1 MKKFFKTYLI
11 FIFLTSKILTQE
23 LSLLNTLFPINSKL
37 IHKIPSPFFLG
48 RPYFLEIF
56 CDIPTDSLESISVFY
71 KTDGSIEFR
80 EEKLEL
86 FRGRYRFKYDP
97 KIYPSKQLS
106 YFFIVKVKKAGM
118 YAFPVNNKG
127 KLIPINIESI
137 DPIKYYKNRIP

>member
-1 MKKFFKTYLI
+1 MKKFLI
-11 FIFLTSKILTQE
+11 FIFLISKILTQD
-23 LSLLNTLFPINSKL
+23 LSLFNTLFPINSKL
-37 IHKIPSPFFLG
+37 IHKIPNPLFSG
-48 RPYFLEIF
+48 RPYFFEIF
-56 CDIPTDSLESISVFY
+56 CDIPTDSLESISFFY
-71 KTDGSIEFR
+71 KTDNSIEFR

-97 KIYPSKQLS
+97 KIYPSKQLN
-106 YFFIVKVKKAGM
+106 YFFIVKVKEAGM